1 MITQISQTAK
11 TYADALIETNQSNDD
26 ILKDLETVS
35 QIIENSNDLKTV
47 LNTPAVPVEQ
57 KIEIINDIF
66 KSQVSQNI
74 LNFLKILAEKKRF
87 NEFEEIFQAF
97 KNKFDKIQGI
107 KRVTVISAIE
117 LSDEYKTRITDKLKE
132 KLKKNIYADW
142 QVDSEIIGGLI
153 IRIDDNV
160 INTSIQN
167 KLENLSKNIIK
178 GNL

>member
-35 QIIENSNDLKTV
+35 KIIDSSNDLKTV

-87 NEFEEIFQAF
+87 NEFEEILQAF
-97 KNKFDKIQGI
+97 KNKFDEIQGI

-132 KLKKNIYADW
+132 KLQKNIYADW

-160 INTSIQN
+160 IDTSIQN

>member
-35 QIIENSNDLKTV
+35 KIINSSNDLKTV

-57 KIEIINDIF
+57 KINIIDDIF
-66 KSQVSQNI
+66 KSQVNQNI

-97 KNKFDKIQGI
+97 KNKLDEAQEI
-107 KRVTVISAIE
+107 KRITVISAIE

-132 KLKKNIYADW
+132 KLQKNIYADW

-160 INTSIQN
+160 INTSIKN

>member
-35 QIIENSNDLKTV
+35 KIIENSNDLKTV

-57 KIEIINDIF
+57 KIEIIDDIF

-87 NEFEEIFQAF
+87 NEFEEILQAF
-97 KNKFDKIQGI
+97 KNKFDEIQGI

-117 LSDEYKTRITDKLKE
+117 LSDDYKTKITDKLKE
-132 KLKKNIYADW
+132 KLQKNIHADW

-153 IRIDDNV
+153 IHIDDNV
-160 INTSIQN
+160 INTSIKN

>member
-35 QIIENSNDLKTV
+35 KIIESSNDLKTV
-47 LNTPAVPVEQ
+47 LNTPAVPVEP
-57 KIEIINDIF
+57 KIEIIDDIF
-66 KSQVSQNI
+66 KLQVNQNI

-87 NEFEEIFQAF
+87 NEFEEILQAF
-97 KNKFDKIQGI
+97 KNKFDEIQGI
-107 KRVTVISAIE
+107 KRITVISAIE
-117 LSDEYKTRITDKLKE
+117 LSDEYKMRITDKLKE
-132 KLKKNIYADW
+132 KLQKNIYADW

-160 INTSIQN
+160 INTSIKN